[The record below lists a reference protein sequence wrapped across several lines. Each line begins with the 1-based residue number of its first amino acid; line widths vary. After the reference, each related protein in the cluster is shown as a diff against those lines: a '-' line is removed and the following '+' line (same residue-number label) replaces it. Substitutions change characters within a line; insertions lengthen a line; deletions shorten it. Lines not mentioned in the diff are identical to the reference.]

1 MFDTFTSPNARED
14 SVLFGLT
21 LRRYE
26 DANRLPHEFGGGVAK
41 DPLAGGIAGLN
52 DAIEILRQNRVVRR
66 FDDGR
71 EILLSRR
78 RCFAPSDMTIGK
90 RFWSRMWRSFDQ
102 TTCALHLW
110 YEMWRRAGQDKNKR
124 YMPECLYERRK
135 RTYLRNSQADA
146 VLRSR

>member
-1 MFDTFTSPNARED
+1 LGWGETGPQLMPQQSE
-14 SVLFGLT
+14 S
-21 LRRYE
+21 LRSLGT
-26 DANRLPHEFGGGVAK
+26 A
-41 DPLAGGIAGLN
+41 
-52 DAIEILRQNRVVRR
+52 
-66 FDDGR
+66 
-71 EILLSRR
+71 SRR